1 MKGTREIERTARRA
15 AQAAA
20 VSRFVTPVV
29 REALSDRKVRVAAGD
44 TYEAGRR
51 MYEDVKGS
59 DAKSIASR
67 MARDERLQGEIAALV
82 RTATKAVDTGV
93 ARGRRRVRRRI
104 MRTFVLVSAA
114 IGIAGVVLKR
124 KLGEG
129 PSTETSFD
137 NHVVAP
143 AVVGAERRAVEH

>member
-20 VSRFVTPVV
+20 VSRFVTPAV

-59 DAKSIASR
+59 DAKRIASR
-67 MARDERLQGEIAALV
+67 MARDERLQSEFAALV

-104 MRTFVLVSAA
+104 MRTFVLATAA
-114 IGIAGVVLKR
+114 VGIAGIVLKR
-124 KLGEG
+124 KLGQR
-129 PSTETSFD
+129 PSTDSSFD
-137 NHVVAP
+137 NHVVVP
-143 AVVGAERRAVEH
+143 NVVGVER

>member
-20 VSRFVTPVV
+20 VSRFVTPAV

-59 DAKSIASR
+59 DAKHIASR
-67 MARDERLQGEIAALV
+67 LARDERLQGEIAALV

-124 KLGEG
+124 KVGER
-129 PSTETSFD
+129 PSTDSSFD

-143 AVVGAERRAVEH
+143 EVVGVER